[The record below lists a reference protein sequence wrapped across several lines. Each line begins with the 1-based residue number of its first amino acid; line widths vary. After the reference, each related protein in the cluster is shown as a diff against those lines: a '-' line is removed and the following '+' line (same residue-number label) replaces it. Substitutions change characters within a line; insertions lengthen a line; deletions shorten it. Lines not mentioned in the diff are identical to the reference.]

1 MDIKNILT
9 IAGSDSIGGAGIQA
23 DLKTI
28 TSYKYYGMSAITAI
42 TAQNT
47 MGVQSS
53 LDIEKGML
61 RDQLI
66 SICEDV
72 LPDAVKIGM
81 VANPQQVEV
90 ISEII
95 DKYLRDIPIV
105 LDPVITSTSGFNL
118 TPNATVEKME
128 EILFDKITLITPN
141 IIEAGIIYGKKIE
154 KLEEMKEAAKIL
166 YERYNT
172 AVLIKG
178 GHLKESKDDVLF
190 DKAGLSVIKGEN
202 IDNENT
208 HGTGCTL
215 SSAITCELASG
226 KSLYDAV
233 FSAKKYLTGAIAFG
247 FDIGKG
253 RGSLYHMYNLRD
265 KNENKL

>member
-81 VANPQQVEV
+81 VANHQQVEV

-95 DKYLRDIPIV
+95 DKY
-105 LDPVITSTSGFNL
+105 
-118 TPNATVEKME
+118 
-128 EILFDKITLITPN
+128 
-141 IIEAGIIYGKKIE
+141 
-154 KLEEMKEAAKIL
+154 
-166 YERYNT
+166 
-172 AVLIKG
+172 
-178 GHLKESKDDVLF
+178 
-190 DKAGLSVIKGEN
+190 
-202 IDNENT
+202 
-208 HGTGCTL
+208 
-215 SSAITCELASG
+215 
-226 KSLYDAV
+226 
-233 FSAKKYLTGAIAFG
+233 
-247 FDIGKG
+247 
-253 RGSLYHMYNLRD
+253 
-265 KNENKL
+265 